1 MPLLS
6 TIGAGSAKGFLKK
19 PVVIADPG
27 EAEFNIGSHIWTVP
41 PNVTSVSVVAIGG
54 GGSNS
59 NTTWSSAGGGGA
71 LAYKNDISVVPGQKY
86 TVVVGRRGERGVA
99 GGGGNSYFVDLSTVA
114 AGGGETSETNLGAFN
129 KPGGTVIAGDGG
141 GTGGRGG
148 YYDSGFTGYVGGGG
162 GAGGYSG
169 DGGDGGT
176 NASGHSVQV
185 SSGTGGAGGGG
196 WAVQGQIASTHGGGG
211 GVFPY
216 GEGASG
222 SAGTSSSVGGKG
234 GSGGTDGASGGNAG
248 QFGGGA
254 GGYGDAQ
261 MGRVRIVWPGDQ
273 RQFPSTYVNV
283 NSSDGNTTLYQDTG
297 ITWGSELTISNPDVE
312 PSDPND
318 GFGRAID
325 ISDDYVVAG
334 ATSEDLAGTNAGAAY
349 VFDLSGNLLYT
360 LQNPDPL
367 VTGAFGV
374 SIAVDGNYIVVGD
387 YNYNSNGRVY
397 VYDITTFG
405 SVGSTIT
412 SANYTLTSFT
422 TAPDGTTQS
431 GSSWFGWSV
440 AIDDGWVVVGAPAAT
455 HASQGSHGAAYLYD
469 ISTFSTSSITSAT
482 YVIANPN
489 VPSGTADRMGYSVA
503 IDGKWIAVGIPGAE
517 DNPKTYEGAVYVW
530 DKSTF
535 GAAGTQPSHT
545 WEFVNQNTQSYFT
558 RGNTPHI
565 AISEK
570 TGIVLIG
577 HYFYTGANNYQGR
590 AYVGDL
596 STGNLIATIESPNPV
611 TDGYFGQGVALSSN
625 GTYAHIVQEHNG
637 GSSAA
642 VYSFDVSNVILSGVV
657 LKSTTTMGSNR
668 PWAVAGSIDRFVV
681 ANNPIYAPQ
690 LITQHYINQ

>member
-41 PNVTSVSVVAIGG
+41 LNVTSVSVVAIGG

-59 NTTWSSAGGGGA
+59 NTSWSSAGGGGG
-71 LAYKNDISVVPGQKY
+71 LAWKNDISVVPGQKY

-114 AGGGETSETNLGAFN
+114 AGGGETSEASFGAFN

-141 GTGGRGG
+141 GIGGRGG

-176 NASGHSVQV
+176 NVSGHSVQV

-196 WAVQGQIASTHGGGG
+196 WAVQGQVATTHGGGG

-222 SAGTSSSVGGKG
+222 SAGTSGSVGGKG

-254 GGYGDAQ
+254 GGYGNAQ

-273 RQFPSTYVNV
+273 RQFPSTNV
-283 NSSDGNTTLYQDTG
+283 DINSSDGNTTLYQDAG

-312 PSDPND
+312 PSSSADT
-318 GFGRAID
+318 FGRAID
-325 ISDDYVVAG
+325 ISDNYVVAT

-360 LQNPDPL
+360 LQNPVPSS
-367 VTGAFGV
+367 TGFPV
-374 SIAVDGNYIVVGD
+374 SVAVDGNYIAVGD
-387 YNYNSNGRVY
+387 WNYNSNGRVY

-405 SVGSTIT
+405 TVGSTIT
-412 SANYTLTSFT
+412 SANYTLESFA

-431 GSSWFGWSV
+431 GSSNFGWQV
-440 AIDDGWVVVGAPAAT
+440 AMHDGWLVVGAPAAT
-455 HASQGSHGAAYLYD
+455 HASQASHGAAYLYD

-482 YVIANPN
+482 YIIANPN

-530 DKSTF
+530 DKTTF
-535 GAAGTQPSHT
+535 GAVGTQPAHT
-545 WEFVNQNTQSYFT
+545 WELPNPTTSTFFT
-558 RGNTPHI
+558 RGNTPQI
-565 AISEK
+565 AISEQA
-570 TGIVLIG
+570 GHVLIG
-577 HYFYTGANNYQGR
+577 SYNQDGPAGTAQGR
-590 AYVGDL
+590 AYLGDL
-596 STGNLIATIESPNPV
+596 TTGTISHQFDSPLGVPSGN
-611 TDGYFGQGVALSSN
+611 FGQGVAL
-625 GTYAHIVQEHNG
+625 GADGRYAFIVQEDNAGSNG
-637 GSSAA
+637 YLYIFDTDNLVGGTTSTSD
-642 VYSFDVSNVILSGVV
+642 YSFA
-657 LKSTTTMGSNR
+657 MGNNR
-668 PWAVAGSIDRFVV
+668 PWAVAANSNRAVV
-681 ANNPIYAPQ
+681 ANNSAFGPVQ
-690 LITQHYINQ
+690 RITQHKK